1 MSWFDDN
8 MPTQTSTPGTY
19 TGGGQYPLA
28 SVMGQGLMQPWTT
41 PYVAPTQGPAVTRG
55 ADPTRATAT
64 MAEVS
69 ADPGFAFRLQE
80 GLKAIQRSA
89 AAKGTALSGGT
100 MKALERYGQDYS
112 SNEYGNAY
120 NRARSAFENDRN
132 FNEGQFQTD
141 RGFGENRFQ
150 NDRNFNEGQYAS
162 AYGRA
167 AGEYSNAQNTFYTN
181 QNNQFNRLQTLSN
194 AGQNAAGAYGNLAS
208 GYGNQTSDLTTG
220 SGNAGASGT
229 VGGYN
234 AWAAALANIAN
245 YGSQAV
251 AAWLAKNPAPRST
264 AQTPGTYVGP
274 S

>member
-8 MPTQTSTPGTY
+8 LPPQASTSTPGTY

-41 PYVAPTQGPAVTRG
+41 PYAAPTKK
-55 ADPTRATAT
+55 ADPT
-64 MAEVS
+64 MGDVS
-69 ADPGFAFRLQE
+69 ADPGFQFRLNE

-89 AAKGTALSGGT
+89 SAKGTLLGGDT
-100 MKALERYGQDYS
+100 MKALERYGQDYA

-120 NRARSAFENDRN
+120 NRTRGAFENDRN
-132 FNEGQFQTD
+132 FNE
-141 RGFGENRFQ
+141 N
-150 NDRNFNEGQYAS
+150 QYAS
-162 AYGRA
+162 QYGRSM
-167 AGEYSNAQNTFYTN
+167 GEYQNAYSVFNNN
-181 QNNQFNRLQTLSN
+181 QNNQFNRLQTLSQ

-208 GYGNQTSDLTTG
+208 RYGDQTSDLTTG
-220 SGNAGASGT
+220 AGNAEASGT

-234 AWAAALANIAN
+234 VWASALANIAN

-274 S
+274 Y

>member
-1 MSWFDDN
+1 
-8 MPTQTSTPGTY
+8 
-19 TGGGQYPLA
+19 
-28 SVMGQGLMQPWTT
+28 MGQGLMQPWTT
-41 PYVAPTQGPAVTRG
+41 PYTAPEKPADVKMG
-55 ADPTRATAT
+55 
-64 MAEVS
+64 EVS

-100 MKALERYGQDYS
+100 LKALERYGQDYS

-120 NRARSAFENDRN
+120 NRTRSAFE
-132 FNEGQFQTD
+132 
-141 RGFGENRFQ
+141 

-181 QNNQFNRLQTLSN
+181 QNNQFNRLQALSN

-251 AAWLAKNPAPRST
+251 AAWLAKNPAPQSFAR
-264 AQTPGTYVGP
+264 G
-274 S
+274 